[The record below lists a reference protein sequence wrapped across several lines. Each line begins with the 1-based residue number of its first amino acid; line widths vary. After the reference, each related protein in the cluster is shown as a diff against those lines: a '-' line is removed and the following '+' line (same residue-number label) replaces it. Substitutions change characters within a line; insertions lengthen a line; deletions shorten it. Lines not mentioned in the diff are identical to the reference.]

1 MLSLGQWR
9 IAVSACTRTP
19 CLHSFT
25 TNTTSSSNAVLS
37 IPSISRSYWNNR
49 SRGGQNLTER
59 YRRLENTL
67 RGGNALMKQISE
79 ISQDASKARSPPLL
93 SSPPYGAQNIPNT
106 IAGFVIPK
114 EPIPPSDE
122 ECCMSGCAI
131 CVYDLY
137 EESLGAYKELI
148 VALRSSLSA
157 LSIPESEWP
166 DHVRTNTPA
175 TQKRHDIVLNAFEE
189 MERQL
194 REKKERRAAV
204 EAES

>member
-1 MLSLGQWR
+1 M
-9 IAVSACTRTP
+9 P
-19 CLHSFT
+19 CLRSST
-25 TNTTSSSNAVLS
+25 KNTTISSNTALS
-37 IPSISRSYWNNR
+37 IPSISRNFWNKR

-67 RGGNALMKQISE
+67 RGENAIIKRMSE
-79 ISQDASKARSPPLL
+79 TSQDVQDGFKTRSPPST
-93 SSPPYGAQNIPNT
+93 SSSRHGTQNTPDT
-106 IAGFVIPK
+106 IAGFVIPE

-131 CVYDLY
+131 CVYDLH
-137 EESLGAYKELI
+137 EESLEDYKESI

-157 LSIPESEWP
+157 LSIPDYEWP
-166 DHVRTNTPA
+166 DRVRANTPVA
-175 TQKRHDIVLNAFEE
+175 EKRHKVALDAFEE

-194 REKKERRAAV
+194 KEKKERRAAV